1 MSLFLKDATFVN
13 WETLEFKKSNLKVN
27 QGANGKVEFI
37 ETIPLKTRAD
47 QIINCQG
54 QFVTKSFGNAHH
66 HIYSVLSRGM
76 PAPKTT
82 PENFYEILKYVWWN
96 LDKKLDIAMIEA
108 SALYA
113 AMESLKSGVTFV
125 IDHHSSP
132 FAIEGSLET
141 IAGAFEFLGVSHLL
155 CYEISDRDGMQT
167 GVEGFTQT
175 EHYLKSSQGLVGLH
189 ASFTLSDHS
198 LRRAALLVE
207 KFKSGVH
214 IHVAEDQYDQDHCK
228 INYKKTVVDRLND
241 FGFLNS
247 SKTILAHCL
256 HLSKSEKKLIN
267 ESPAWVV
274 ENIESNLN
282 NNVGCF
288 NAKGLGSQIMLGT
301 DGMHSDM
308 LRSAQYAYFTGQ
320 LTNNVNMADI
330 YTRFRNVHHYIQNNG
345 FAGDCENNLVILDY
359 PSPTEMNSENFLGH
373 FIYGFNSKNV
383 EHVISKGEIV
393 VKDRKLVNMNEE
405 DILGFAREMG
415 NKLWKKLRE

>member
-1 MSLFLKDATFVN
+1 MSIFLKDATYID
-13 WETLEFKKSNLKVN
+13 WESLEFRKSNLKVSH
-27 QGANGKVEFI
+27 GVNGKVEFVG
-37 ETIPLKTRAD
+37 TIPPKTRAD
-47 QIINCQG
+47 QILNCQG
-54 QFVTKSFGNAHH
+54 KFVTKSFGNAHH

-108 SALYA
+108 SALFA

-167 GVEGFTQT
+167 GVEGFTNT
-175 EHYLKSSQGLVGLH
+175 EHYLKTSQGLVGLH

-228 INYKKTVVDRLND
+228 INYKKTVVERLNE
-241 FGFLNS
+241 FGFLQS
-247 SKTILAHCL
+247 PKTILAHCL
-256 HLSKSEKKLIN
+256 HLSKNEKKLISD
-267 ESPAWVV
+267 SPAWVV

-282 NNVGCF
+282 NKVGVF
-288 NAKGLGSQIMLGT
+288 NAKGLGDLIMLGT

-308 LRSAQYAYFTGQ
+308 LRSAQYAYFAGQ
-320 LTNNVNMADI
+320 ITNHHSPGDI
-330 YTRFRNVHHYIQNNG
+330 YKRFRNVHHYLQNNG
-345 FAGDCENNLVILDY
+345 FTGDGENNLVVLDY
-359 PSPTEMNSENFLGH
+359 DSPTEMNSENFLGH
-373 FIYGFNSKNV
+373 FIYGLNSKNV

-393 VKDRKLVNMNEE
+393 VKDRRLVNMNEE

-415 NKLWKKLRE
+415 SKLWKKLKE

>member
-54 QFVTKSFGNAHH
+54 KFVTKSFGNAHH

-76 PAPKTT
+76 PAPKTA
-82 PENFYEILKYVWWN
+82 PENFYEILKYIWWN